1 MRRLLNALPGPLPL
15 RLLLMA
21 VLVVAVVLVAIFSYE
36 WLGNFLDSG
45 GSIE

>member
-21 VLVVAVVLVAIFSYE
+21 VLVVAVVLVALFSYE